1 MARQKLKA
9 KDKKTQ
15 KITRNGLVEKNQ
27 ETGKQTNISNKISDF
42 SFIIKQN
49 EQQTQQKSN
58 HQTIWWFF
66 LCGYNPLFLA

>member
-42 SFIIKQN
+42 SLNKKQN